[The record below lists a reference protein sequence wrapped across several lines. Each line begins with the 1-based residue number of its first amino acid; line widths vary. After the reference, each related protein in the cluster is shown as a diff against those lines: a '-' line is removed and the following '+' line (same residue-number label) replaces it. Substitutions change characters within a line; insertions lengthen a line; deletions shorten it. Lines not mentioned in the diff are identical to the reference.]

1 MSLNSTLS
9 PVAVPLTM
17 SSREIAWYVGTQHDS
32 VLKTIRQL
40 IERGV
45 VFGNETPYT
54 HPQNQQTYPEFLL
67 DYRNTMVVVSG
78 YSAEVRAK
86 IIDRWQALESKQASP
101 AQLTRMDILKLAMA
115 SEQARI
121 EAEAQLA
128 LAAPKVEFVDRYV
141 QPGTG
146 SMGVREVCKVLGAKL
161 NDFTDF
167 LLKRGLM
174 YRTTPQG
181 PLTPRAEHMHNGR
194 FEAKTGTA
202 EHGETSHA
210 FVHYK
215 FTPKGVEWVAGLWGS
230 HKARLAQEGSAST

>member
-1 MSLNSTLS
+1 MNAITM
-9 PVAVPLTM
+9 PTALTM
-17 SSREIAWYVGTQHDS
+17 SSREIADLLGKELSHVNRD
-32 VLKTIRQL
+32 IRRMISHLQDDPEL
-40 IERGV
+40 DHVREEQDGRG
-45 VFGNETPYT
+45 YT
-54 HPQNQQTYPEFLL
+54 TAFHIGRELTFTLL
-67 DYRNTMVVVSG
+67 TG
-78 YSAEVRAK
+78 YNVWLRRRVIA
-86 IIDRWQALESKQASP
+86 RWQELEARHPAP
-101 AQLTRMDILKLAMA
+101 AQLTRLDILKLAMA

-141 QPGTG
+141 QPSTG
-146 SMGVREVCKVLGAKL
+146 SMGVREVCKLLGAKL
-161 NDFTDF
+161 NAFTDF

-215 FTPKGVEWVAGLWGS
+215 FTAKGVEWIAGLWCQHQVREKMS
-230 HKARLAQEGSAST
+230 SEVAA

>member
-1 MSLNSTLS
+1 MNAITT
-9 PVAVPLTM
+9 PAALTM
-17 SSREIAWYVGTQHDS
+17 SSREIADLLGKELSHVNRDIRRMLSHLQDDPELDHVREEQDGRGYTTAFHIGRELTFTLLTGYNVGLRRR
-32 VLKTIRQL
+32 VI
-40 IERGV
+40 
-45 VFGNETPYT
+45 
-54 HPQNQQTYPEFLL
+54 
-67 DYRNTMVVVSG
+67 
-78 YSAEVRAK
+78 A
-86 IIDRWQALESKQASP
+86 RWQELEAQQPAP
-101 AQLTRMDILKLAMA
+101 AQLTRLDILKLAMA

-141 QPGTG
+141 QPSTG
-146 SMGVREVCKVLGAKL
+146 SMGVREVCKLLGAKL
-161 NDFTDF
+161 NAFTDF

-202 EHGETSHA
+202 DHGETSHA

-215 FTPKGVEWVAGLWGS
+215 FTAKGVEWIAGLWCQ
-230 HKARLAQEGSAST
+230 HQVRLKQSGEVTA